1 MVNIRKVSS
10 GHCPPRKI
18 LRPGL
23 ERRYTHKIA
32 GGGWR
37 RWGGHVIPGLREIL
51 VFRLSNSTPQCPE
64 TERGKKVLAVS
75 QRSRIFSPMGS
86 ALLCL
91 RIRRHG
97 CPGPN
102 LRDSDADD
110 LSLDPDTSS
119 LNPQVIVCSAKT
131 PELSIA
137 INMV

>member
-1 MVNIRKVSS
+1 M
-10 GHCPPRKI
+10 
-18 LRPGL
+18 
-23 ERRYTHKIA
+23 
-32 GGGWR
+32 
-37 RWGGHVIPGLREIL
+37 

-64 TERGKKVLAVS
+64 TERGKEVLAVD

-110 LSLDPDTSS
+110 LRLDPDTNS
-119 LNPQVIVCSAKT
+119 LTPQVLVCSTKT
-131 PELSIA
+131 PEFNSNKYILKGY
-137 INMV
+137 